1 MRSLAGPL
9 QKRLRIYGRD
19 EDGSMVVFT
28 LFILAMMLMVGGLA
42 VDMMRFENYRAR
54 LQATLDRAVLAAAD
68 LDICLDAGTN
78 PVDVV
83 NDYVTKAGFDQQV
96 DAVVVNSGTGS
107 CTVTAQAT
115 IEVNTIFMQAVGV
128 DQLSTPTAAVATERA
143 TGLEVAL
150 VLDTSG
156 SMGREGRIEAL
167 RPAASEFVDAIFSDY
182 DAGTVSMSMVPY
194 SSNVNLGPDLKAEF
208 NVNFEHD
215 YSHCLELVPG
225 DYNAAGLNPD
235 RTYQQ
240 TVHVDP
246 YHYSSMSPWWDAD
259 RFLCD
264 VRPENHVVAWSDN
277 ALDLTTAIGNLQ
289 PHENTSI
296 DMGAVWGLS
305 MLSPS
310 FRPILSGMIGG
321 GHVDSSLS
329 GQPRDFG
336 DPDIQKVLVL
346 MTDGMNTYYH
356 EFKPNFPRGISDIH
370 YDVVNDAYYIQD
382 REQGDEDGD
391 GINAEEFY
399 DPQNGVFVDTIDFD
413 GDGTE
418 DFPALDWNEVY
429 DNISFDDQ
437 AWFFRAKEMAGA
449 DYEAWYNDL
458 FEYGTTAVKDDRLDS
473 ACTAAK
479 NEGVI
484 IFTIGM
490 MVPAHS
496 VPILESC
503 ASSPAH
509 FYHVADLDVAS
520 AFRNIAQSLSELQ
533 LVQ

>member
-1 MRSLAGPL
+1 
-9 QKRLRIYGRD
+9 
-19 EDGSMVVFT
+19 MVVFT

-68 LDICLDAGTN
+68 LDICLDAAVD
-78 PVDVV
+78 PVAVV
-83 NDYVTKAGFDQQV
+83 NDYVAKAGFNEQV
-96 DAVVVNSGTGS
+96 DAVVVNSSTGS
-107 CTVTAQAT
+107 CTVTAQAS

-128 DQLSTPTAAVATERA
+128 DQLSTPTAAVATERV

-167 RPAASEFVDAIFSDY
+167 RPAASAFVDQIFSILP
-182 DAGTVSMSMVPY
+182 AGDITMSMIPY
-194 SSNVNLGPDLKAEF
+194 SSNVNLGPELKSQF

-225 DYNAAGLNPD
+225 DYNRSGLNPS
-235 RTYQQ
+235 RTYRQ

-246 YHYSSMSPWWDAD
+246 YHFSGAGPWFDAD

-264 VRPENHVVAWSDN
+264 VRPENLVIPWSDN
-277 ALDLTTAIGNLQ
+277 AATLTTAISALE

-310 FRPILSGMIGG
+310 FRPVLSGMIDD
-321 GHVDSSLS
+321 GHVNASLS
-329 GQPRDFG
+329 GLPRDFN
-336 DPDIQKVLVL
+336 DPEVQKVLVL

-356 EFKPNFPRGISDIH
+356 SFKPNFPRGTSDVYH
-370 YDVVNDAYYIQD
+370 DAVNDLYYIQD

-391 GINAEEFY
+391 GINAEDFY
-399 DPQNGVFVDTIDFD
+399 DPQTGVFIDSIDFD
-413 GDGTE
+413 GDGTD

-437 AWFFRAKEMAGA
+437 AWFFRAKQVAGT
-449 DYEAWYNDL
+449 DYDAWFTDL
-458 FEYGTTAVKDDRLDS
+458 YEFGTTAMKDGWLDS

-484 IFTIGM
+484 IYTIGM
-490 MVPAHS
+490 MVPDHS
-496 VPILESC
+496 VPILENC

-509 FYHVADLDVAS
+509 FYHVTDLDVGS
-520 AFRNIAQSLSELQ
+520 AFDNIAQSLSELQ
-533 LVQ
+533 LIQ